1 MFVPLQASELESARK
16 EVATTSK
23 AFMRLQQKRTARFN
37 AAFEHI
43 K

>member
-1 MFVPLQASELESARK
+1 MQASDLEAARK
-16 EVATTSK
+16 EVAATSK
-23 AFMRLQQKRTARFN
+23 AFMRIQQKRTARFN